1 MIFWW
6 ILDSSHQVMLT
17 LKSNITSLKCNSE
30 RFTDYHPL
38 CRYVGGLQSRNVT
51 IDVEKE
57 NKDIF
62 YFRK

>member
-1 MIFWW
+1 
-6 ILDSSHQVMLT
+6 MLT

-62 YFRK
+62 LFQKITIIEYNIDN